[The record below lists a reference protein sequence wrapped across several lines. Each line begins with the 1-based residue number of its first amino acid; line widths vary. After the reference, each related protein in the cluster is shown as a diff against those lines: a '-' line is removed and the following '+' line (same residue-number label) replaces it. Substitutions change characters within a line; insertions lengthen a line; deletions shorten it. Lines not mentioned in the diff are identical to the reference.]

1 MGGEIK
7 YRVVLPL
14 DARPEDALGGVDLL
28 LRLEEADRE
37 VLVELLVGE
46 VDEELL
52 EGVLIKVLD
61 DLHLFFDRYSHFAGV
76 STRQQSLKF
85 FTGA

>member
-52 EGVLIKVLD
+52 EGVLIKVLEAVNVED
-61 DLHLFFDRYSHFAGV
+61 AQEAKVRRRRG
-76 STRQQSLKF
+76 
-85 FTGA
+85 